1 LGNRWAPSRPI
12 HPNADRPDRNQDNGW
27 SDLVGEAIAQG
38 PLRSCPTGVLHT
50 QFIAER
56 RRQKPAIEGW
66 ESITTEQNRS
76 QRAHNGQFAD
86 LTRNGSDCGDGSE
99 QLLKP
104 MLKPMLKP
112 IVLNMTN

>member
-50 QFIAER
+50 QFAER